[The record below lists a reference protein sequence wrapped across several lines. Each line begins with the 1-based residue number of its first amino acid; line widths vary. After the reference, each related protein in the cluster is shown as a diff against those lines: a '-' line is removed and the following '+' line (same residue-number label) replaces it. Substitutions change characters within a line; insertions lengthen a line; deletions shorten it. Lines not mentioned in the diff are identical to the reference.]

1 MIVEAFT
8 VGLLVANCYVVGC
21 EKTEEAVMIDPGFGS
36 TESKRIF
43 ERVSETGL
51 EIKCVVNTHG
61 HIDHTCG
68 NGLVKEKMRAPIL
81 IHQEDEAMLTDSRIN
96 LSREMG
102 MADWASP
109 PADRLLAEGDTIK
122 VGQTNLKVI
131 HTPGHS
137 RGSISLLGE
146 DVVFSGDTLFAG
158 SIGRTDFPGSSFEM
172 IMHSIGS
179 KLMRLPDR
187 VKVYPGH
194 GPSSTIGEEK
204 RNNPF
209 VHSFL

>member
-1 MIVEAFT
+1 MIVESFT

-21 EKTEEAVMIDPGFGS
+21 EETEEAVMIDPGFGS

-43 ERVSETGL
+43 RRVSETGL

-68 NGLVKEKMRAPIL
+68 NGLVKEKMRASIL
-81 IHQEDEAMLTDSRIN
+81 IHKEDEAMLTDSRIN

-172 IMHSIGS
+172 IMHSIRN
-179 KLMRLPDR
+179 KLMKLPDR

-209 VHSFL
+209 VHSFV

>member
-8 VGLLVANCYVVGC
+8 VGPLAANCYVVGC
-21 EKTEEAVMIDPGFGS
+21 EKTEEAVMIDPGFSS

-43 ERVSETGL
+43 RSVSETGL
-51 EIKCVVNTHG
+51 GIKCVVNTHG

-68 NGLVKEKMRAPIL
+68 NGLVKEKMRVPIL
-81 IHQEDEAMLTDSRIN
+81 IHKEDEAMLTDPRIN

-109 PADRLLAEGDTIK
+109 PADRLLEEGDTIK
-122 VGQTNLKVI
+122 VGQLNLKVI

-172 IMHSIGS
+172 IIHSIRN

-209 VHSFL
+209 IHRFF